1 MDRFAVRQID
11 DKINTEVD
19 SSPTDGHTPVDNIFI
34 ASSHSLLSLII
45 DLLLSVHGNL
55 DFLWKSLAQ

>member
-1 MDRFAVRQID
+1 MFDID
-11 DKINTEVD
+11 NKINTKVD
-19 SSPTDGHTPVDNIFI
+19 SSPTEEHTPVDNIFI